1 MRSLQAK
8 IALVYLSLAVLVVG
22 MSAVALVELARIED
36 KVREGGKVAVLFDAI
51 LEMRRF
57 EKNYLLY
64 AQMRD
69 LDEHAHFLAIA
80 RERAQRDAATID
92 VLAGAGAAA
101 GLADD
106 LARYAAVMAAY
117 VQDPDDEA
125 TAAGV
130 RTLGKRTVTLGERLA
145 QRERQ
150 SVDEALRAHRR
161 NFLVFLAA
169 AVICLVAAGLAL
181 ARRVTRP
188 LQAMEARMEAVA
200 EGQLTRLAL
209 DSGDREFVSLATAFN
224 HVLDELER
232 RQHTLVRSEKLAS
245 LGTLL
250 SGVAHELNNPLSN
263 ISSSAQ
269 ILREDARLDPGLR
282 AQLVQDIDDET
293 LRARRIV
300 RALLDYSGDREF
312 EPRRVA
318 LAELVEET
326 LRFIKNKRPSRV
338 DVRVAIPADLA
349 VVADRPR
356 LQQALLNLIV
366 NAYDALRELAG
377 APQLTIAARPVRM
390 GEKGDDFPAPHG
402 GCRAGQTAV
411 EIEVSDNGP
420 GIPEAM
426 LERIFDPFFTTKP
439 VGQGSGL
446 GLFITFEIIEK
457 HEGCLAADNRPGGGA
472 RFRIRLPARLKDTP

>member
-22 MSAVALVELARIED
+22 MLAVALVELARIED

-64 AQMRD
+64 AQSPD
-69 LDEHAHFLAIA
+69 LDEHALFLAIA

-92 VLAGAGAAA
+92 ALAGAGAAA
-101 GLADD
+101 GLTAD
-106 LARYAAVMAAY
+106 LARYAAAMAAY
-117 VQDPDDEA
+117 VQDPAHEA
-125 TAAGV
+125 TAADV
-130 RTLGKRTVTLGERLA
+130 RALGKRTVTLGERLA

-169 AVICLVAAGLAL
+169 AVVCLVAAGLAL
-181 ARRVTRP
+181 ARRVARP

-200 EGQLTRLAL
+200 AGQLTRLAL
-209 DSGDREFVSLATAFN
+209 DGDREFVSLATAFN

-269 ILREDARLDPGLR
+269 ILREDVRLDPGLR
-282 AQLVQDIDDET
+282 GQLVQDIDDET

-326 LRFIKNKRPSRV
+326 LRFIKNKRPPRV

-349 VVADRPR
+349 VMADRPR
-356 LQQALLNLIV
+356 LQQALLNLVV
-366 NAYDALRELAG
+366 NAYDALRELG
-377 APQLTIAARPVRM
+377 GTPQLTIAARPVRT
-390 GEKGDDFPAPHG
+390 GEKGDDFPAPNG
-402 GCRAGQTAV
+402 GCRAGQAAV

-446 GLFITFEIIEK
+446 GLFIAFEIIEK
-457 HEGCLAADNRPGGGA
+457 HEGCLTADNRPGGGA
-472 RFRIRLPARLKDTP
+472 RFRIRLPAGPKDTP